1 MVTRLLGSVI
11 LLITMMPVW
20 AVDQLSASVDKNP
33 VLVGEYFTL
42 TIEANGKV
50 SGQMPDTSALSA
62 QFVTSPIST
71 SSRTSIINGSMSSTT
86 SWQMQLLSRKAGEF
100 TIPSFEVAGHQSRPI
115 ELKVLAREQDGEAQ
129 QNIFIKTELKP
140 DTLHVQQAAL
150 YTVKLYVGQDLLDG
164 QLSAPQ
170 MQDAQIAQLGKQS
183 EDYEIVNGRRYMV
196 VTREYLVQPQKSGTF
211 TLEPPIFNGQI
222 REGYRRMAVSAMG
235 DGIEV
240 EVQPIPSDYS
250 GTWLPSELVN
260 LSEEWQPSDQT
271 VMVGT
276 PITRTLTLTAL
287 GVTKEQLPDI
297 QVPDVNG
304 FRTYPDETDRKQMTR
319 DGRVI
324 SQLIASYALLP
335 QTPGTYTLPEIKVP
349 WFNTVIN
356 KVQYA
361 TLPSKT
367 IEVKA
372 DPNQVSVAPAPVITA
387 PQQTGPQAEP
397 QIVIRAED
405 KTWLNWALI
414 ASGYVLWL
422 ITLAI
427 WFVTRQSSQAKPAA
441 PEQTSTTPDEEQALK
456 QLKRAANASDTAA
469 CYQALKALARAQGYA
484 QLAAWR
490 HQLSQELQ
498 NEIAKL
504 QGALY
509 SANQESVDLSLLYR
523 LLATQHKQVK
533 SAKKQNLEPL
543 Y

>member
-50 SGQMPDTSALSA
+50 SGEIPDTSALSS

-115 ELKVLAREQDGEAQ
+115 KLKVLAREQDGEAQ
-129 QNIFIKTELKP
+129 QNIFIKAELKP

-150 YTVKLYVGQDLLDG
+150 YTVKLYLGQDLLDG

-196 VTREYLVQPQKSGTF
+196 VTREYLVQPQKSGTY

-235 DGIEV
+235 DSIEV
-240 EVQPIPSDYS
+240 EVQPIPNDYS

-271 VMVGT
+271 VVVGT

-297 QVPDVNG
+297 QVPDVDG

-372 DPNQVSVAPAPVITA
+372 DPNQVSVAPAPVVSA
-387 PQQTGPQAEP
+387 PQQTTTQAEP
-397 QIVIRAED
+397 QIVIQAAD
-405 KTWLNWALI
+405 KTWLDWALI

-427 WFVTRQSSQAKPAA
+427 WFVTRHSTPRKPAA
-441 PEQTSTTPDEEQALK
+441 PEQTSKLPDEAEALK
-456 QLKRAANASDTAA
+456 QLKQAANASDTAA

-484 QLAAWR
+484 HLAAWR
-490 HQLSQELQ
+490 HQLSRELQ

-533 SAKKQNLEPL
+533 NAKKQTLEPL

>member
-62 QFVTSPIST
+62 QFVTSPVST
-71 SSRTSIINGSMSSTT
+71 SSRTSIVNGSMSSTT

-115 ELKVLAREQDGEAQ
+115 KLKVLARDQDSEAQ

-150 YTVKLYVGQDLLDG
+150 FTVKLYLGQDLLDG

-222 REGYRRMAVSAMG
+222 REGYRRMAVSAVA
-235 DGIEV
+235 DSFEV
-240 EVQPIPSDYS
+240 EVKPIPDTYA
-250 GTWLPSELVN
+250 GAWLPSELVN
-260 LSEEWQPSDQT
+260 LSEEWQPNEQT
-271 VMVGT
+271 VTVGT

-287 GVTKEQLPDI
+287 GITKEQLPDI
-297 QVPDVNG
+297 QVPDVDG

-361 TLPSKT
+361 TLPSRT

-372 DPNQVSVAPAPVITA
+372 DPNQVSVAPASVVNA
-387 PQQTGPQAEP
+387 PQQTATQAEP
-397 QIVIRAED
+397 HIVTQPAD
-405 KTWLNWALI
+405 KTWLDWALI
-414 ASGYVLWL
+414 ASGYVLWF
-422 ITLAI
+422 ITLLV
-427 WFVTRQSSQAKPAA
+427 WFITRQSAKVAPTQSDSAPQTPNEAQAI
-441 PEQTSTTPDEEQALK
+441 K
-456 QLKRAANASDTAA
+456 QLKHAAQHSDPGQ
-469 CYQALKALARAQGYA
+469 CYQALKALARAQGYDHIH
-484 QLAAWR
+484 AWR
-490 HQLSQELQ
+490 HQLSHELQ

-509 SANQESVDLSLLYR
+509 SAKQENVDLSVLYQ
-523 LLATQHKQVK
+523 LIAAQHKQVK
-533 SAKKQNLEPL
+533 NAKKQHLEPL